1 MSSITIYHNPAC
13 GTSRNVLALIRN
25 SGEEPTMIEYLKHPP
40 DRLTLVRLIEAMG
53 ISVREVLREK
63 GTPYAELGL
72 ADSQWTDEQLLDFM
86 LQHPVLINRPIVAT
100 PLGSRLC
107 RPSETVLNILPQP
120 QQAAFTKEDG
130 EGVIDIRRTT

>member
-1 MSSITIYHNPAC
+1 
-13 GTSRNVLALIRN
+13 
-25 SGEEPTMIEYLKHPP
+25 MIEYLKHPP